1 MIYVSKYIL
10 HRFRIVCPVIA
21 YHINVDDFVSF
32 REMFLVSQ
40 QQQQD
45 RIQYIYRYIYMDESG
60 WEDKYERNNEIR
72 RALMAPPKTRNLF
85 VESKEKLKYSGKGN
99 EASFEVIKKKVSKIV
114 RVTFL
119 L

>member
-72 RALMAPPKTRNLF
+72 RALILRKWEIYLSSRKRSWSILERETKR
-85 VESKEKLKYSGKGN
+85 
-99 EASFEVIKKKVSKIV
+99 AS
-114 RVTFL
+114 R
-119 L
+119 